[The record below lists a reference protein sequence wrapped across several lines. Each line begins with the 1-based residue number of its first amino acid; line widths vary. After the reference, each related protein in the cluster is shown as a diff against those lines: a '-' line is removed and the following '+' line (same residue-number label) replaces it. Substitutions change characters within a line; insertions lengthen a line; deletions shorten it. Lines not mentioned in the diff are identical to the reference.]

1 MGSLGDDVRVLTGPD
16 FAAAE
21 AALVTGGAA
30 VGAARWEGADAVA
43 AAGFVD

>member
-16 FAAAE
+16 LPAAE
-21 AALVTGGAA
+21 AVLEAGGAA
-30 VGAARWEGADAVA
+30 AGAGRWEGAGAAA